1 MDQLA
6 RVKDLPAPDFGSLQA
21 WELRA
26 NAVARGANGDN
37 ANDSKSGQGLGFGG
51 TPMPFVGE
59 TKVLLPTGKEKKE
72 ILFTGFYLKAHHYV
86 FLVAS

>member
-6 RVKDLPAPDFGSLQA
+6 RVKDLPAPEFGSLQA
-21 WELRA
+21 WEVRA

-59 TKVLLPTGKEKKE
+59 TKVLLPNWKRKKE
-72 ILFTGFYLKAHHYV
+72 ILLLQSFTWKLIIMCF
-86 FLVAS
+86 